1 MADTSSSTPAA
12 PAAPAAP
19 ASRSRLKLFLT
30 IALVVAG
37 AAAGLAWWMSSARQT
52 TDDAQIDGHIVP
64 LAARVQGTVLAVHVK
79 DNQQVKAGDVL
90 VELDPRDFQLAV
102 SRAEADLADARAA
115 ADEAASGV
123 PVTQA
128 ASTSNLSGA
137 RAGVQE
143 ASAAIDAAK
152 SEVNAATARRAEGS
166 SRMSRSVQ

>member
-79 DNQQVKAGDVL
+79 DNQVKAGDVL
-90 VELDPRDFQLAV
+90 VELDPA
-102 SRAEADLADARAA
+102 
-115 ADEAASGV
+115 
-123 PVTQA
+123 
-128 ASTSNLSGA
+128 TSSSP
-137 RAGVQE
+137 
-143 ASAAIDAAK
+143 SAAPRPIWPTPAPRPTRPPPAC
-152 SEVNAATARRAEGS
+152 R
-166 SRMSRSVQ
+166 